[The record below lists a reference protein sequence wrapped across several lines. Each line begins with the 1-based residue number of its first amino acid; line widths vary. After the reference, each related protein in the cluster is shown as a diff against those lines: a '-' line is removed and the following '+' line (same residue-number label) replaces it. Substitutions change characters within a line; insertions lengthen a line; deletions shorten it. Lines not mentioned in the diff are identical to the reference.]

1 MMSNSYEIVLYQKE
15 DGTRPWIDW
24 FSTVRD
30 MKARLAM
37 TRRIE
42 RMKAGNFGDH
52 KALKQGLFELRV
64 DVGTGYRIYY
74 CLNGMQIVLLLC
86 GGNKATQTE
95 DIDRAH
101 QYKADYEQR

>member
-1 MMSNSYEIVLYQKE
+1 MSNSYEIVLYQKE

-42 RMKAGNFGDH
+42 RMKAAISVIIKH
-52 KALKQGLFELRV
+52 
-64 DVGTGYRIYY
+64 
-74 CLNGMQIVLLLC
+74 
-86 GGNKATQTE
+86 
-95 DIDRAH
+95 
-101 QYKADYEQR
+101 